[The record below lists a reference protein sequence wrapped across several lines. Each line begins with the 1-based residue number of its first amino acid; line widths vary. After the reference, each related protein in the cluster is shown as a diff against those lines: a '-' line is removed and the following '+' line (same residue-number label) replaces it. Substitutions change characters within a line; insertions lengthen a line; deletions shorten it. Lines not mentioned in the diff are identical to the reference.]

1 MVNNHPLPPPPPPLP
16 ADYPVPGNIVAGKY
30 RYMSDLQ
37 ALEAT
42 ASGSGPN
49 CFCPSTPLVQQAWRH
64 ALEQH
69 PDRDFVQY
77 LLTGMQC
84 GFHVGARRSSV
95 MSSSAQGNLP
105 SVRQHPQLVA
115 EHLATEREAGRLL
128 GPLPSHLA
136 ELCQVS
142 PIGLIP
148 KPHQPGKWR
157 LIVDLSSPH
166 GASVNDAISVDY
178 CHMRYASV
186 LDAAAII
193 RQLGKGTVLAKIDL
207 LSAYRIIPVHPDDHP
222 LLAIKW
228 DGDTFID
235 TALPFGLR
243 SAPKIFPLW
252 RTHWPGSCGQWGVK
266 WQLHYLD
273 DYLFCGPRAVRHA
286 QTPWC
291 WHWRHVKSWVCQW
304 QCTKLRAQPH
314 N

>member
-1 MVNNHPLPPPPPPLP
+1 
-16 ADYPVPGNIVAGKY
+16 
-30 RYMSDLQ
+30 MSDLQ

-49 CFCPSTPLVQQAWRH
+49 CFCPSTPLVKQAWRC

-77 LLTGMQC
+77 LLTGMQF

-105 SVRQHPQLVA
+105 SVRRHPQLVA
-115 EHLATEREAGRLL
+115 EHLTTEREAGRLL
-128 GPLPSHLA
+128 GPLPLHLA

-157 LIVDLSSPH
+157 LIVDLCSPH

-178 CHMRYASV
+178 YHMRYASV

-193 RQLGKGTVLAKIDL
+193 CQLGKGTVLATIDL

-235 TALPFGLR
+235 TTLPFGLR
-243 SAPKIFPLW
+243 SAPKIFSALADALAWILW
-252 RTHWPGSCGQWGVK
+252 SRVVK
-266 WQLHYLD
+266 WQLHYLHD
-273 DYLFCGPRAVRHA
+273 FLFCGPPGSQACADWH
-286 QTPWC
+286 WC
-291 WHWRHVKSWVCQW
+291 WHWQHVKSWGCQW